1 LPLIVTSEWVK
12 VKSEGGLVVNAG
24 DLWVDWTG
32 GRWKSGL
39 HRVVNPSS
47 DEAKGTA
54 RLSVPFFTGPKPD
67 TLIFDVFGGEEQEGV
82 MAGEHLR
89 RKLER
94 SNS

>member
-1 LPLIVTSEWVK
+1 MLNYFLLTPPPHNPEWVK

-47 DEAKGTA
+47 EEAMGKS
-54 RLSVPFFTGPKPD
+54 RLSVPFFSGPRPE
-67 TLIFDVFGGEEQEGV
+67 TLVFDVLGGQGEGGGGEEE
-82 MAGEHLR
+82 
-89 RKLER
+89 
-94 SNS
+94 